1 MKLKRFI
8 IGILVL
14 SLLFIN
20 NYSYSYNEDK
30 LNLYSES
37 AILMEA
43 STGKILYSKNA
54 EVTKY
59 PASTTKILTAI
70 LVIEKCNLEDQITAS
85 HSAIKSIPSGYSNA
99 SIKVGEILTADQLL
113 QVFLVHSANEAGF
126 ILAEYVSGSINEF
139 AKLMNEKAK
148 QIGCKNTNFTNP
160 SGVHDTNHYSTAYDM
175 CLIARYCMQNPIFK
189 NYVSMPSCTIPPTNK
204 SEQRHFSNTNELIIP
219 SSTYYNPN
227 VTGIKTG
234 FTTPAKNCLISGYF
248 ENGIELISVVLGAP
262 QSTDNNL
269 SPKFIDTT
277 NLFNFGMENYKKV
290 RIAEKSSV
298 VDTIKIKNADIGSN
312 HLDVILE
319 NEIYALVPNSFD
331 MNSISSNMKFE
342 IKDDL
347 SAPINAND
355 IVGTV
360 TYTIDGT
367 SYTQNL
373 LAGSSIKPSSTIL
386 NLLKIIVALILLYI
400 AYKFMYGNHKN
411 SKHPSNKKKKVV
423 RKKHNEIKY

>member
-1 MKLKRFI
+1 MKLKKVI
-8 IGILVL
+8 ICILVL
-14 SLLFIN
+14 SLFLIN

-30 LNLYSES
+30 LNLYSQA
-37 AILMEA
+37 AILMES
-43 STGKILYSKNA
+43 STGKILYSKDA

-70 LVIEKCNLEDQITAS
+70 LVIEKCNLEDEICAS
-85 HSAIKSIPSGYSNA
+85 YSAINSIPSGYSNA

-126 ILAEYVSGSINEF
+126 ILAEHLSGSINEF

-148 QIGCKNTNFTNP
+148 EIGCKNTNFTNP
-160 SGVHDTNHYSTAYDM
+160 SGIHDTNHYSTAYDM
-175 CLIARYCMQNPIFK
+175 CLIARYCMQNPIFR
-189 NYVSMPSCTIPPTNK
+189 NYVSMPSCTIAPTNK
-204 SEQRHFSNTNELIIP
+204 SEQRHFYNTNELLNP
-219 SSTYYNPN
+219 SDKYYNPN

-234 FTTPAKNCLISGYF
+234 FTTPAKNCLISGYY
-248 ENGIELISVVLGAP
+248 EDGIELISVVLGAP
-262 QSTDNNL
+262 HNTTNNL
-269 SPKFIDTT
+269 SAKFIDTT

-290 RIAEKSSV
+290 QIAEKSSV
-298 VDTIKIKNADIGSN
+298 LDTINIKNAEIGSN
-312 HLDVILE
+312 RLDVILE
-319 NEIYALVPNSFD
+319 NEVYAIVPSSFD
-331 MNSISSNMKFE
+331 VNTISSNMKIA

-347 SAPINAND
+347 SAPITAND

-386 NLLKIIVALILLYI
+386 NLLKIILALILLYM
-400 AYKFMYGNHKN
+400 AYKFMYGNYKN
-411 SKHPSNKKKKVV
+411 SKRSSKKKKKLV
-423 RKKHNEIKY
+423 RKKYNEIKY

>member
-1 MKLKRFI
+1 MKFKKFI

-14 SLLFIN
+14 SLFFIN

-30 LNLYSES
+30 LDLYSES

-70 LVIEKCNLEDQITAS
+70 LVIEKCNLEDEITAS
-85 HSAIKSIPSGYSNA
+85 YSAIKSIPSGYSNA

-126 ILAEYVSGSINEF
+126 ILAEYVSGSIDEF

-148 QIGCKNTNFTNP
+148 EIGCKNTNFTNP

-204 SEQRHFSNTNELIIP
+204 SEERHFSNTNELLNS

-234 FTTPAKNCLISGYF
+234 FTTPAKNCLISGYS

-262 QSTDNNL
+262 QSTADNL

-277 NLFNFGMENYKKV
+277 NLFNFGMQNYKKV
-290 RIAEKSSV
+290 LIAEKSLV
-298 VDTIKIKNADIGSN
+298 LDTIKIKNADIGSN
-312 HLDVILE
+312 RLDVILE
-319 NEIYALVPNSFD
+319 NEVYAIVPSSFD
-331 MNSISSNMKFE
+331 MNSISSNMEIK

-373 LAGSSIKPSSTIL
+373 LAGISIKPSSTIL

-400 AYKFMYGNHKN
+400 AYKFMYGNHEN
-411 SKHPSNKKKKVV
+411 SKRSSNKKKKIV